1 MKHLERH
8 IINNEG
14 TLQVILITNRNAEV
28 PVGATVKH
36 LDDQHVRYTLTGP
49 NALDFLLHDPE
60 SLSVVDKMNLYTK
73 GHVGIPFH
81 YVLTDPNGVAPSR
94 ARPSDSGF
102 DLTLIA
108 ERKRYGNVV
117 LYGTGVAVQ
126 PPNGFYFD
134 MVPRSS
140 IIKQGYMLAN
150 SVGIIDQAYTGEIMV
165 PLIKVDPNAP
175 DLVLPTKLVQL
186 IPRKWYGL
194 TPCLTDKLIST
205 ERAEGG
211 FGSTNNAR
219 TTNLE

>member
-8 IINNEG
+8 IINNDG
-14 TLQVILITNRNAEV
+14 TLQVILITNNRNAEA
-28 PVGATVKH
+28 PVGATVKE

-49 NALDFLLHDPE
+49 NALDFLLQDPE
-60 SLSVVDKMNLYTK
+60 SLSVVDKMNMYTK

-81 YVLTDPNGVAPSR
+81 YVLTDPNDVAPAR

-175 DLVLPTKLVQL
+175 DLVLPIKLVQL

-211 FGSTNNAR
+211 FGSTN
-219 TTNLE
+219 